1 MAVRSVVA
9 LICAVTLAACAP
21 AEAAPGS
28 RETFRDAFAQR
39 AEEAMP
45 GVKVQALDGATLRI
59 TWPDGT
65 RKNLSMTTSYEY
77 YEKDPERSEEII
89 EGLIATLQ
97 EEAEG
102 TPASR
107 DNLVIIVRPVGAK
120 VELGAGQAIP
130 LSRPFVGD
138 MIQILAV
145 DSETSIRYAGRDDL
159 VMLKLSEADAWK
171 LGLSNLSVRM
181 GKLEAIP
188 LEGVDGLL
196 GVGSESGLGPSAL
209 LGKPPCGPGSQRPE
223 GQLALVLARD
233 FFAIPAN
240 DQPASLAVF
249 WAMARHE
256 AASPEAFSR
265 TAITCKGG
273 RWIPIAPPQ
282 G

>member
-1 MAVRSVVA
+1 
-9 LICAVTLAACAP
+9 
-21 AEAAPGS
+21 
-28 RETFRDAFAQR
+28 
-39 AEEAMP
+39 MP
-45 GVKVQALDGATLRI
+45 GVKVKALDGATLRI

-77 YEKDPERSEEII
+77 YEKDPGRSEEII

-120 VELGAGQAIP
+120 VELGNGQAIS
-130 LSRPFVGD
+130 LSKPFVGD

-159 VMLKLSEADAWK
+159 VKLKLSEADAWK

-181 GKLEAIP
+181 GKLEAVR

-209 LGKPPCGPGSQRPE
+209 LGSPPCGPGSQRPE
-223 GQLALVLARD
+223 GQLALVMARD
-233 FFAIPAN
+233 FFAVPAT

-256 AASPEAFSR
+256 AASPDAFSR
-265 TAITCKGG
+265 TAIICKGG
-273 RWIPIAPPQ
+273 RWIPIAPPP